1 MEKKYFPMFIDI
13 SDKKIIVVGG
23 GAVAARRVET
33 LCHFAED
40 IIVIALKFTESLL
53 RLAAAGKIRCLQK
66 PYEEGDGSCA
76 DIVLAATDKKEL
88 NRHIW
93 EECRKAELNEGRRI
107 LVNVADDKELCDFYF
122 PAVVRENDIVIGI
135 NSGGSNPG
143 KVKEVRRKIE
153 KELGKYVIPSP
164 SCKN

>member
-1 MEKKYFPMFIDI
+1 MEKTYFPMFVDI
-13 SDKKIIVVGG
+13 SDKKIVVIGG
-23 GAVAARRVET
+23 GPVAARRVET

-53 RLAAAGKIRCLQK
+53 SLAAAGKICCLK
-66 PYEEGDGSCA
+66 RPYEEGDSSCA
-76 DIVLAATDKKEL
+76 DIVLAATDKREL

-93 EECRKAELNEGRRI
+93 EDCRRTELKEGRRI

-122 PAVVRENDIVIGI
+122 PAVVKKNDIVIGI
-135 NSGGSNPG
+135 NSGGSHPG
-143 KVKEVRRKIE
+143 KVKEVRRKIAQE
-153 KELGKYVIPSP
+153 MDKQVNPSP